1 MHHARANLNHANVM
15 FRFFQ
20 AERLRQAA
28 SAKLR
33 GVVSGTALVTV
44 LGCSGG
50 QVQNR
55 AVTVQAQRLR
65 EGTHHVQ
72 NTEHIH
78 LVHLQI
84 IGRLAVGN
92 LIHANSTTGNI
103 DQGVNGALLLQDLL
117 GNKADGMLI
126 GHVAGH
132 RVSTGFRVES
142 VEAVGATSQ
151 GIDGPAACY

>member
-1 MHHARANLNHANVM
+1 M
-15 FRFFQ
+15 
-20 AERLRQAA
+20 
-28 SAKLR
+28 
-33 GVVSGTALVTV
+33 
-44 LGCSGG
+44 
-50 QVQNR
+50 
-55 AVTVQAQRLR
+55 TVQAQRLR

-132 RVSTGFRVES
+132 RVSAGFRVES

-151 GIDGPAACY
+151 SINGPAACYQLLYGGSTNTAGCAGHHGNFAVAGMGQERRCRNVGVLSHTLILVE